1 MSKKVK
7 VIAGVVVI
15 AFLLVAGLLV
25 AGNIRKGSNICEEDG
40 IKYISKT
47 DGRDFLVYK
56 NGKWEKTFLKGVN
69 IGATIPGHFPGELAI
84 TKEDYLRWF
93 KYIDEMDADV
103 IRVYT
108 TLMPEFYEALY
119 EYNNSVDEPLYL
131 IHGVWINEQDII
143 NIGDA
148 FAGDEKIKNDF
159 IKDTENIIDVIHGNA
174 ELPESYGVAYGTYT
188 RDISEYVVGWIL
200 GIEWDPDFVEN
211 TDNSNPDRTFYEGKY
226 LKTDNASPFETFL
239 CEVGDT
245 ILEYEIDNYQMTRAT
260 AFSNWLTTDMLSHPE
275 EPMEKED
282 RVTVNIEHIKAQPY
296 FKSGLFASYHVYP
309 YYPEFLNYQKQYI
322 EYRDDT
328 GKINTY
334 RAYLKD
340 LFKEHTMPVIVAEY
354 GVPAARGKA
363 HEAIYSGYDQGN
375 IDEKSQ
381 GYIDA
386 SLLND
391 IYEEGYCGGLVF
403 TWQDEWFKRT
413 WNTMDFDVPDRRAYW
428 SNPQTNEQQFGMLAF
443 DPGEEECVC
452 YVDGDVDDWDTLEPV
467 MESDNAK
474 LYIQADEKYVY
485 FMVES
490 HEYDYKN
497 DTLYIPV
504 DIIDGQGNLKYNDEG
519 ISFEKPTDFVIKIKG
534 DDDSRMVID
543 AYYDS
548 FYYVYARE
556 QYMIDIKPEYEEKNT
571 GIFNPIYLCLNREW
585 YIEKLDKL
593 LPFSKYETGCLKF
606 GDANPKHEDYNS
618 LSDFC
623 YKEGKLEIRI
633 PWLML
638 NVMDPSKK
646 YVISDLYTN
655 GGIYPEET
663 AGFSAGVAIAKGNKK
678 PTEAIKMNK
687 YSWVGWAEP
696 TYHERLKP
704 SYYILKEAF
713 EKIDEREKER

>member
-47 DGRDFLVYK
+47 EGRDFLVYK

-143 NIGDA
+143 SIGDA
-148 FAGDEKIKNDF
+148 FAGDEKMKNNF

-174 ELPESYGVAYGTYT
+174 ELPKDYGVAYGTYT
-188 RDISEYVVGWIL
+188 KDVSEYVIGWIL
-200 GIEWDPDFVEN
+200 GIEWDPEFVQN
-211 TDNSNPDRTFYEGKY
+211 TDNSNPDRIFYEGKY
-226 LKTDNASPFETFL
+226 LRTENASPFETFL

-245 ILEYEIDNYQMTRAT
+245 IIEYEVDNYQMMRAT

-275 EPMEKED
+275 EPYDKED
-282 RVTVNIEHIKAQPY
+282 MVTVNMEHIKAQPY
-296 FKSGLFASYHVYP
+296 FKAGLYASYHVYP

-322 EYRDDT
+322 EYRDET

-334 RAYLKD
+334 RGYLKD
-340 LFKEHTMPVIVAEY
+340 LYKEHTMPVIVAEY
-354 GVPAARGKA
+354 GVPSARGKA

-375 IDEKSQ
+375 IDEKNQ

-391 IYEEGYCGGLVF
+391 IYEEGYCGAIVF

-413 WNTMDFDVPDRRAYW
+413 WNTMDFDVADRRAYW

-443 DPGEEECVC
+443 DPGEEDCVC
-452 YVDGDVDDWDTLEPV
+452 YVDGDVDEWAKIEPV
-467 MESDNAK
+467 TESDNAK

-497 DTLYIPV
+497 DVVYIPI
-504 DIIDGQGNLKYNDEG
+504 DIIDGQGNLRYTDEG
-519 ISFEKPTDFVIKIKG
+519 IRFENPTDFVIKIKS
-534 DDDSRMVID
+534 DDDSRMLID

-548 FYYVYARE
+548 FYYVYGKELEMIEAR
-556 QYMIDIKPEYEEKNT
+556 PEYEEKNT
-571 GIFNPIYLCLNREW
+571 GIFNPIYLCLNKEW
-585 YIEKLDKL
+585 YIERLDKL
-593 LPFSKYETGCLKF
+593 LPFSKYETGCLKV
-606 GDANPKHEDYNS
+606 GDANPNHEDYNS
-618 LSDFC
+618 LTDYC
-623 YKEGKLEIRI
+623 YKDGKLEIRI
-633 PWLML
+633 PWLLL
-638 NVMDPSKK
+638 NIMDPSNK
-646 YVISDLYTN
+646 YIIGDLYKN
-655 GGIYPEET
+655 GGIDPEET
-663 AGFSAGVAIAKGNKK
+663 VGFSAGVAIAKGNKK